1 MSLDEPRP
9 RGKTLSDHQL
19 RAFWPT
25 GARVFGP
32 VADPPHDRGGALVR
46 ACQRRLAP
54 PDKPAIPG
62 FPAAALLRE
71 DEPAYQLPAPN
82 SKTYPMLSKLQ
93 TPLN

>member
-9 RGKTLSDHQL
+9 RGKTLSGHQL
-19 RAFWPT
+19 RAFSPP

-32 VADPPHDRGGALVR
+32 AADPTHDRGRALAR
-46 ACQRRLAP
+46 GCQRRLSP
-54 PDKPAIPG
+54 PDKSAIPG